1 MNKMKMSFNK
11 SNYVKNNLPSNAIP
25 QKKALSPNIRFKRMF
40 MNIATNGVK
49 SCSSCS
55 GTR

>member
-11 SNYVKNNLPSNAIP
+11 SNYLKNNLSSNAIP
-25 QKKALSPNIRFKRMF
+25 QKKALSSNIKFKRMF